1 MKRRSRYSTQHQP
14 GACRLVAVILAI
26 AAAVMLESSP
36 AWGAR
41 ETSPSFQPV
50 EVNELRTEYAS
61 NPLGIDGLRPRLSW
75 QLQSHLRGKMQ
86 TGYQIRVAADVGAL
100 THGTG
105 MIWDSKKVRS
115 DQSTQVPYAGPP
127 LHSRNRYYW
136 QVRVWDEADRASA
149 WSAPAWWEMA
159 LLQPSDWSAQW
170 IEHRSSSPQPAL
182 LRRAFTLDNDIQ
194 RARVYVTSRGLYQ
207 LFLNG
212 QRVGNAELTPGFT
225 SYGKRLQ
232 YQTYDVTHL
241 LNRGGNA
248 IGALLGG
255 GWYNGVLG
263 WANTKPFYGERT
275 ALLAQLE
282 ILYTDGRLERL
293 VTDASWKSSASP
305 VVMSDL
311 YQGETYDARLEQAG
325 WSTSGFDD
333 RHWTEVGIGN
343 AATAMLVAQNSPP
356 IRKTEQIVPVR
367 VLTTKSGKTIVDMGQ
382 NMVGWARL
390 SVSGPAG
397 AVVTLRHGEALDAD
411 GELYTQN
418 LSTAKQTN
426 RYILKGDGVE
436 IFQPHFTYQGFRYV
450 EVADYPGPM
459 TADKLT
465 GMVVHSDFDP
475 SGRLETSNVMLNQL
489 QHNIVWSQ
497 KGNFVAI
504 PTDNPQ
510 RFERYGWTADAQL
523 FAPTATFN
531 FNVAGFLANW
541 LKDLAA
547 DQRPSGAVSWI
558 VPDVLGAV
566 EGKTAEY
573 FTRVYGHQM
582 TPPLSRATSNGP
594 TEGAAAAVWGDAAT
608 VIPWIL
614 YQRYGDRQ
622 VLQDQYQSMTRWVSY
637 QHQRAGDDLIWDG
650 DFQFADWL
658 DTLSGSRI
666 QFGSTN
672 ADLVATAYFAH
683 SADLVSRAAHV
694 LGREEDVNRYA
705 QLFSAVRS
713 AFNRKFVR
721 ADATMESDTQTAYV
735 LALQFG
741 LLPDHQ
747 RAAAARHLA
756 DNVRRYGHLT
766 TGLAGTPA
774 LLSVLSEHGYLTE
787 AYQLLLRQDYPS
799 WLYTVKA
806 GATTIWER
814 WDGVKPDGSF
824 QDPGMNSFNQYV
836 YGAVG
841 DWMYRVIGGIDVDE
855 NLPGYKHIT
864 IKPQPGGGLT
874 YATASHKTPY
884 GEVYSSWSTRDG
896 TFQLSVSLPPNTTA
910 DVHLPSAPISAVR
923 ESGLHISRAHG
934 TRLLHQ
940 SESGIVVRIG
950 SGRYEFMLPYP
961 TNTLQPSS
969 QRGSG
974 SGATP

>member
-1 MKRRSRYSTQHQP
+1 MKRPGRYSTWHVP
-14 GACRLVAVILAI
+14 AACRLFAMILTLS
-26 AAAVMLESSP
+26 AAGLLESSP

-41 ETSPSFQPV
+41 EGSSYPRPV

-61 NPLGIDGLRPRLSW
+61 NPLGLDALHPRLSW
-75 QLQSHLRGKMQ
+75 QLRSQLRGKMQ
-86 TGYQIRVAADVGAL
+86 TGYQIRVATDLGAL
-100 THGTG
+100 TRGTG
-105 MIWDSKKVRS
+105 MIWDSQKVRS

-136 QVRVWDEADRASA
+136 QVRVWDEADRVSA
-149 WSAPAWWEMA
+149 WSAPASWEMA

-170 IEHRSSSPQPAL
+170 IEPRSSSPQPAL
-182 LRRAFTLDNDIQ
+182 LRRAFALGNDIQ

-241 LNRGGNA
+241 LHGGQNA
-248 IGALLGG
+248 VGALLGD
-255 GWYNGVLG
+255 GWYRGVLG
-263 WANTKPFYGERT
+263 WGNTKPFYGDRT

-282 ILYTDGRLERL
+282 IVYADGRMERI
-293 VTDASWKSSASP
+293 VTDASWKSDTSP

-325 WSTSGFDD
+325 WNTSGFDD
-333 RHWTEVGIGN
+333 GRWTGVDIGN
-343 AATAMLVAQNSPP
+343 AATAILVAQNSPP
-356 IRKTEQIVPVR
+356 IRKVEQIVPVR
-367 VLTTKSGKTIVDMGQ
+367 VLTTKSGKTIADMGQ
-382 NMVGWARL
+382 NMVGWVRL

-397 AVVTLRHGEALDAD
+397 TAVTLRHGEVLDAS

-418 LSTAKQTN
+418 LTRAKQTN
-426 RYILKGDGVE
+426 RYILKGGGVE
-436 IFQPHFTYQGFRYV
+436 VFEPHFTYQGFRYV
-450 EVADYPGPM
+450 EVVDYPGELTP
-459 TADKLT
+459 DKLT

-475 SGRLETSNVMLNQL
+475 SGGLETSNAMLNQL

-504 PTDNPQ
+504 PSDNPQ

-531 FNVAGFLANW
+531 FNVAGFLASW

-547 DQRPSGAVSWI
+547 DQRPSGGVPWI
-558 VPDVLGAV
+558 VPDVLGAS
-566 EGKTAEY
+566 EGRTAEF
-573 FTRVYGHQM
+573 FTGYYGQQL
-582 TPPLSRATSNGP
+582 TPPRSRVTSNEP
-594 TEGAAAAVWGDAAT
+594 TDGAAAAVWGDAAT
-608 VIPWIL
+608 VIPWML

-622 VLQDQYQSMTRWVSY
+622 VLLDQYQSMIRWVGY
-637 QHQRAGDDLIWDG
+637 QRRRAGDDLIWDG

-658 DTLSGSRI
+658 DILSGTRMP
-666 QFGSTN
+666 FGSTH

-683 SADLVSRAAHV
+683 SADLMSRTAHV
-694 LGREEDVNRYA
+694 LGRKEDADRHA
-705 QLFSAVRS
+705 QLFSDIRA
-713 AFNRKFVR
+713 AFNRRFVR

-774 LLSVLSEHGYLTE
+774 LLFVLSEYGYLNE
-787 AYQLLLRQDYPS
+787 AYQLLLREDFPS
-799 WLYTVKA
+799 WLYSVKA

-814 WDGVKPDGSF
+814 WDGVKTDGSF
-824 QDPGMNSFNQYV
+824 QDPVMNSFNQYV

-841 DWMYRVIGGIDVDE
+841 DWMYRVIGGIDSDE
-855 NLPGYKHIT
+855 SLPGYKHIR

-874 YATASHKTPY
+874 YAKTSYETPY
-884 GEVYSSWSTRDG
+884 GEVYSSWLTRDG
-896 TFQLSVSLPPNTTA
+896 AFQLTVEVPPNTTA
-910 DVHLPSAPISAVR
+910 DVHLPSARISAVR
-923 ESGLHISRAHG
+923 ESGRPISRARG
-934 TRLLHQ
+934 ARLLHE

-950 SGRYEFMLPYP
+950 SGRYEFTLPYP
-961 TNTLQPSS
+961 AGTAQPRS
-969 QRGSG
+969 
-974 SGATP
+974 